1 MSKGSILFIIM
12 ETTINYL
19 ISELNTT
26 KTTGLNNQKIT
37 GLAYDSRK
45 VKPGFLFFALPGLH
59 VDGNSYI
66 PQAIKNGAVA
76 IIYQGNLDS
85 YKEEIAYIQVENSR
99 LSMSPIS
106 ARFYDNPS
114 KKIVTIGVTGTEG
127 KSTTVYLIY
136 QLLKLAGI
144 KAGFFSTVM
153 SDTGKGEEPNPEHQ
167 TTPEA
172 PAVQEMLAKMVQA
185 GYEYAVVESSSHG
198 LSLKTSRLADIYFDC
213 GVMTNVTSE
222 HLEFHGTHE
231 QYKSDKA
238 NLFRALA
245 KDLEIKNEE
254 ITGLSP
260 EEANNSPKNI
270 IKTYHTKTI
279 TGETNKVPVFGIVN
293 CEDPA
298 SSYFAKQTNSQIPVF
313 GFAFDDNKTYYFPS
327 MKATNVKTDTTGDD
341 WTLKTIDIEN
351 KQALKL
357 SGRSNL
363 PGTFNLYN
371 IMATLQI
378 VHYLTNISVE
388 TLFPL
393 TAKLLPVTGRM
404 TLIDEGQ
411 TFKVL
416 VDYAH
421 TPSSFETIF
430 PPLREQVKG
439 KMICLF
445 GSGGERDTKKRPEQG
460 KIAAK
465 YCDIIILTDEDPR
478 GEDSV
483 ELLKMIAKG
492 CPERTEGSDLFIIP
506 DRPTAIRRAFSMA
519 NKEDLVLLLGKGHEN
534 SIIYKDYTMPYDEI
548 AEAKKALKELIK

>member
-185 GYEYAVVESSSHG
+185 GDRKSVV
-198 LSLKTSRLADIYFDC
+198 
-213 GVMTNVTSE
+213 
-222 HLEFHGTHE
+222 
-231 QYKSDKA
+231 
-238 NLFRALA
+238 
-245 KDLEIKNEE
+245 
-254 ITGLSP
+254 
-260 EEANNSPKNI
+260 
-270 IKTYHTKTI
+270 
-279 TGETNKVPVFGIVN
+279 
-293 CEDPA
+293 
-298 SSYFAKQTNSQIPVF
+298 
-313 GFAFDDNKTYYFPS
+313 
-327 MKATNVKTDTTGDD
+327 
-341 WTLKTIDIEN
+341 
-351 KQALKL
+351 
-357 SGRSNL
+357 
-363 PGTFNLYN
+363 
-371 IMATLQI
+371 
-378 VHYLTNISVE
+378 
-388 TLFPL
+388 
-393 TAKLLPVTGRM
+393 
-404 TLIDEGQ
+404 
-411 TFKVL
+411 
-416 VDYAH
+416 
-421 TPSSFETIF
+421 
-430 PPLREQVKG
+430 
-439 KMICLF
+439 
-445 GSGGERDTKKRPEQG
+445 
-460 KIAAK
+460 
-465 YCDIIILTDEDPR
+465 
-478 GEDSV
+478 
-483 ELLKMIAKG
+483 
-492 CPERTEGSDLFIIP
+492 
-506 DRPTAIRRAFSMA
+506 
-519 NKEDLVLLLGKGHEN
+519 
-534 SIIYKDYTMPYDEI
+534 
-548 AEAKKALKELIK
+548 